1 MSTYNFT
8 VRATDNAGAFSDRTF
23 SLNVNDTVTST
34 QYDRFVIAGSTGI
47 ARSVDGSTWVVDPL
61 TTSNTYGGVTY
72 GNGKWVQWSGNF
84 MRTADT
90 GLSWTS
96 AYQPAYNQRT
106 AGYTSS
112 TVVITCIK
120 NVNNV
125 WRLFAYNS
133 GTSGY
138 IVDEYT
144 STDLVTWS
152 LQRSVPSTNTG
163 ASPTDQGLNDFDYDP
178 IGDVWV
184 AIATL
189 GNGNNYIFSRTGSG
203 AWSMISGLSV
213 STVINSSTAYV
224 KCTNGFWTMSSGVG
238 DSIYTSQ
245 DGVNWTART
254 PIGYASTPF
263 AITYQNGRIL
273 AFPIPSSTSTA
284 TPLGV
289 RESRDGGRMWTARGA
304 EATTGYPL
312 RGFVRTTP
320 SRLNVASY
328 AGTTVMVTPQ
338 ANTVVVSSDEF
349 ATFNTVTLT
358 GLGTPITAQA
368 RDS

>member
-34 QYDRFVIAGSTGI
+34 QYDRFVIAGTTGV

-61 TTSNTYGGVTY
+61 TTNNTYGGITY
-72 GNGKWVQWSGNF
+72 GNGKWVQWSGNSI
-84 MRTADT
+84 RTADT

-96 AYQPAYNQRT
+96 AYQPAYNSRSN
-106 AGYTSS
+106 GYTSS
-112 TVVITCIK
+112 TNVITCVK
-120 NVNNV
+120 YVNNI

-138 IVDEYT
+138 IIDEYT
-144 STDLVTWS
+144 STDLVNWS
-152 LQRSVPSTNTG
+152 LQRFVSSTNTG
-163 ASPTDQGLNDFDYDP
+163 TAPTDQGLNDFDYDP
-178 IGDVWV
+178 ISDVWV
-184 AIATL
+184 AIATVA
-189 GNGNNYIFSRTGSG
+189 NTATYVFSRSGNN
-203 AWSMISGLSV
+203 AWSIISGFPT
-213 STVINSSTAYV
+213 STVNSSSAAYV
-224 KCTNGFWTMSSGVG
+224 KCTNGFWTISSGVA
-238 DSIYTSQ
+238 DTIFTSQ

-254 PIGYASTPF
+254 PIGYASLPF
-263 AITYQNGRIL
+263 AMTYQNGRIL
-273 AFPIPSSTSTA
+273 AFPIPTTTA
-284 TPLGV
+284 TTTPYGV
-289 RESRDGGRMWTARGA
+289 RESRDGGRMWTARSA

-320 SRLNVASY
+320 SRLNIASY